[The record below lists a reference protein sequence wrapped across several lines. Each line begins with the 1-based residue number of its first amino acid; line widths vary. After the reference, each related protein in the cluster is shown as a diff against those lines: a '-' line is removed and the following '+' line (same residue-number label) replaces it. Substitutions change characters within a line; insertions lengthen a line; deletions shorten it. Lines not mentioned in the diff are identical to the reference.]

1 MGTHP
6 IFESDFDCL
15 TEWLFRRWFLNCP
28 LKVCEERIMER
39 SKTSGRSDDNLESL
53 RKRFATYEEQT
64 KPVIEQF
71 RSQSKLH
78 EVDSTVP
85 AEDVAAA
92 VSKIIEADSLLV
104 KK

>member
-1 MGTHP
+1 M
-6 IFESDFDCL
+6 
-15 TEWLFRRWFLNCP
+15 CP
-28 LKVCEERIMER
+28 LATGMSTIGYRLDTKCRNPGI
-39 SKTSGRSDDNLESL
+39 SPNHKSLYHKLQQCLKNDSESL

-64 KPVIEQF
+64 KPVIEKF
-71 RSQSKLH
+71 RSASKLH

-85 AEDVAAA
+85 AADVAAA

>member
-1 MGTHP
+1 
-6 IFESDFDCL
+6 
-15 TEWLFRRWFLNCP
+15 
-28 LKVCEERIMER
+28 MER
-39 SKTSGRSDDNLESL
+39 SKTSGRTDDNLESL

-64 KPVIEQF
+64 KPVIEKF
-71 RSQSKLH
+71 RSASKLH

-85 AEDVAAA
+85 AADVAAA

>member
-1 MGTHP
+1 MGEKADVR
-6 IFESDFDCL
+6 FCL
-15 TEWLFRRWFLNCP
+15 FLNCP
-28 LKVCEERIMER
+28 LNVCEERIMER
-39 SKTSGRSDDNLESL
+39 SKTSGRTDDNLESL

-64 KPVIEQF
+64 KPVIEKF
-71 RSQSKLH
+71 RSASKLH

-85 AEDVAAA
+85 AADVAAA

>member
-1 MGTHP
+1 MTGQGLHH
-6 IFESDFDCL
+6 
-15 TEWLFRRWFLNCP
+15 
-28 LKVCEERIMER
+28 
-39 SKTSGRSDDNLESL
+39 KTFKNFKINDSESL

-64 KPVIEQF
+64 KPVIEKF
-71 RSQSKLH
+71 RSASKLH

-85 AEDVAAA
+85 AADVAAA

>member
-1 MGTHP
+1 LRQNIH
-6 IFESDFDCL
+6 EDH
-15 TEWLFRRWFLNCP
+15 FRPTICHWCYHVKR
-28 LKVCEERIMER
+28 
-39 SKTSGRSDDNLESL
+39 ESL

-64 KPVIEQF
+64 KPVIEKF
-71 RSQSKLH
+71 RSASKLH

-85 AEDVAAA
+85 AADVAAA